1 MLALVIDGFPEWA
14 DLLVDRSHYVG
25 PFVLLFLCG
34 LGLPLPEEVTLIGS
48 GILLYRG
55 EVEFLP
61 ITLVCGAAILLG
73 DSIPYWLGR
82 RYGMSSLRVG
92 WVSRIL
98 PPERFALIDRRFK
111 EHGNW
116 VTFTCRFLP
125 GIRIPGYFTAGTLGM
140 PFWRFLVLD
149 VIGVA
154 ISVPTSIWLARIGAH
169 EVQDLHQRTNE
180 TLHLILAFALVSG
193 ILILV
198 MRQRMRL
205 RARQAAQLNEEENAS
220 ASSASVGGA
229 IDDRDR

>member
-1 MLALVIDGFPEWA
+1 VLALVFDGFPEWA
-14 DLLVDRSHYVG
+14 DLLVGRSHYIG

-48 GILLYRG
+48 GILLYRQ

-73 DSIPYWLGR
+73 DSVPYWLGR
-82 RYGMSSLRVG
+82 RYGMSALRVK

-98 PPERFALIDRRFK
+98 HPERFALIDRRFQ

-149 VIGVA
+149 LTGVM
-154 ISVPTSIWLARIGAH
+154 ISVPTSIWLACIGAH
-169 EVQDLHQRTNE
+169 EVQDLHQRMNE

-193 ILILV
+193 LLTLLV
-198 MRQRMRL
+198 RQRMRL
-205 RARQAAQLNEEENAS
+205 RSRQAAQLQGRV
-220 ASSASVGGA
+220 SSAEESLPAGGA
-229 IDDRDR
+229 IDDPGR